1 MKTVSHSRSIR
12 FVGLVCI
19 LVLLPASLVWA
30 GIEPTPFRTGLFG
43 VTKGQ
48 AVRISVLN
56 TGGAR
61 SVINPCVRI
70 WDAAG
75 TLLFEMDG
83 GLVWGGVGTFVD
95 FGPPPDDG
103 VPPPT
108 GGPIRDGNRVQLRVE
123 VELVPAVQPAVPPAS
138 RLSFRPDIH
147 LTLEVFD
154 TATGQTVYTT
164 PFAAVGGIDPTPF
177 RTRRAPFRTGLL
189 GVTAGQSIRISV
201 LNAGDAS
208 GVINPCWRVWDAA
221 GALLFEA
228 DGGLL
233 PGGVGTFVDFDP
245 VPSTGGSATP
255 AGFRV
260 QVRAEVEL
268 VPAVHPA
275 HPAAALLAR
284 RSDAHLT
291 LEVFDTA
298 TGQTVYTMP
307 FAKVGFNPQPEPPE
321 PVQ

>member
-1 MKTVSHSRSIR
+1 MTSVSHSRNIR

-19 LVLLPASLVWA
+19 LVLLPASLAWA

-48 AVRISVLN
+48 SVRISIVN
-56 TGGAR
+56 TGGVR
-61 SVINPCVRI
+61 SVINPCTRI

-75 TLLFEMDG
+75 TLLFETDAGPM
-83 GLVWGGVGTFVD
+83 WGGVGTFVD
-95 FGPPPDDG
+95 FTPPPDDG

-108 GGPIRDGNRVQLRVE
+108 GDPIPGAGRVQLRVE
-123 VELVPAVQPAVPPAS
+123 VELVPAVQPAVPAAS
-138 RLSFRPDIH
+138 RLVFRPDIH

-154 TATGQTVYTT
+154 TATGQTVFTT

-201 LNAGDAS
+201 LNAGDVS
-208 GVINPCWRVWDAA
+208 GVINPCWRVLDAA
-221 GALLFEA
+221 GALLFET
-228 DGGLL
+228 DGGPL

-245 VPSTGGSATP
+245 VPPTGGSATP
-255 AGFRV
+255 AGFRA

-268 VPAVHPA
+268 LPAVQPA
-275 HPAAALLAR
+275 DPAALLAL

-321 PVQ
+321 PVR